1 MVEDGEGTG
10 HLGRQGELDAT
21 VPSSTGLG
29 SSHFSGP
36 GGGGGGVRAPE
47 DGAKPE
53 ELKHVR
59 RPNPK
64 VSGPEWAV

>member
-1 MVEDGEGTG
+1 MEKELATWEDKERLMQQFPAAPAWSQAISQDPGEG
-10 HLGRQGELDAT
+10 
-21 VPSSTGLG
+21 
-29 SSHFSGP
+29 
-36 GGGGGGVRAPE
+36 GVSAPE